1 MSLFQDKK
9 LIIHVSLEI
18 VTLGAMTYF
27 FHTRAKS
34 LELRVK
40 SVEEQF
46 SKEITILQDN
56 IVQLKKQ
63 LKKSDSVIEEI
74 KIMLKQTQQV
84 QQIQQNQYKN
94 SQIHIKSPSVSD
106 KIDKSDKPQHSK
118 VSPKAEFIR
127 PIKQFPL
134 QDKDYKNMFTTIN
147 LSSAVR
153 TKSTATVELID
164 DDAVNDVVNDVV
176 NDDVSDVVNDDANDV
191 INDVNDVVNDV
202 NDVNDVLNDDVNDLV
217 NDDVND
223 KKKSNENK
231 NEEDEEDEKDQED
244 DMEDIDKEIANELS
258 ELVS

>member
-63 LKKSDSVIEEI
+63 LKKSDSIIEEI

-94 SQIHIKSPSVSD
+94 SQIHIK
-106 KIDKSDKPQHSK
+106 
-118 VSPKAEFIR
+118 FFR
-127 PIKQFPL
+127 LQF
-134 QDKDYKNMFTTIN
+134 
-147 LSSAVR
+147 
-153 TKSTATVELID
+153 
-164 DDAVNDVVNDVV
+164 
-176 NDDVSDVVNDDANDV
+176 
-191 INDVNDVVNDV
+191 
-202 NDVNDVLNDDVNDLV
+202 
-217 NDDVND
+217 
-223 KKKSNENK
+223 
-231 NEEDEEDEKDQED
+231 
-244 DMEDIDKEIANELS
+244 
-258 ELVS
+258 